1 LVTTLLSSPVFVA
14 LAIGV
19 AALLNYALAAV
30 ALRDESRQHLLERAR
45 ATSPGPMVALVRR
58 FGMPAVVAWLSFFV
72 DGTTRQVV
80 AGGYLVMQV
89 AALAMNIDSAMRVRA
104 LLRPGLAEG
113 RLVVSREYE
122 YRSMAARSV
131 GMAAFCGAV
140 ALLFWSWRLP
150 RAASFYSQPR
160 SVGIGARIKQPGK
173 ALLEFAA
180 VARGCHHGRR

>member
-1 LVTTLLSSPVFVA
+1 
-14 LAIGV
+14 
-19 AALLNYALAAV
+19 
-30 ALRDESRQHLLERAR
+30 
-45 ATSPGPMVALVRR
+45 MVALVQR

-140 ALLFWSWRLP
+140 ALLFWSL
-150 RAASFYSQPR
+150 A
-160 SVGIGARIKQPGK
+160 
-173 ALLEFAA
+173 FAA
-180 VARGCHHGRR
+180 GCVFLFSAAIGWYRRAHQAARKSPA